1 MSRRM
6 RAAVIGSVIAASGL
20 LATSAAAA
28 PRSWEDLTATE
39 RGRAAT
45 ARAAEL
51 FAGNDVPAVVAELRA
66 YDVGSG
72 DVLVVPRWL
81 RPDTVRSRSVT
92 RGDRLATEAEASVVA
107 GLLGGRAP
115 RSATLDGQLAGAGGS
130 LAAAPYWSQYESG
143 CFAWLRNGGSYMAP
157 CYYISKLI
165 NDGSSTRDYFALR
178 QRASIGTER
187 WGSGNYD
194 GWLLSQRPSG
204 TATQYW
210 EEWEP
215 AGELHGNCGS
225 VNLSVMVKG
234 VTLGISSTACER
246 WEPTLWPDAG
256 HFRNKWNC
264 DCWIGVA
271 GMRQVASNIAV
282 STPQGKWPRWTLWA
296 GFTGF

>member
-1 MSRRM
+1 MS
-6 RAAVIGSVIAASGL
+6 VVTGSVL
-20 LATSAAAA
+20 LSSSAAAA
-28 PRSWEDLTATE
+28 PSAPWHELTGSE
-39 RGRAAT
+39 RGHAAARRAA
-45 ARAAEL
+45 AL
-51 FAGNDVPAVVAELRA
+51 FEASDVPTRQADLKVFDAGN
-66 YDVGSG
+66 G
-72 DVLVVPRWL
+72 DVLVVPRWVS
-81 RPDTVRSRSVT
+81 PDTFRSRGVT
-92 RGDRLATEAEASVVA
+92 RGGRPAVEVEASVIV
-107 GLLGGRAP
+107 GLLGGKG
-115 RSATLDGQLAGAGGS
+115 RSTAGLDGQVASADGAAV
-130 LAAAPYWSQYESG
+130 AAAPYWSQYESG
-143 CFAWLRNGGSYMAP
+143 CFAWMRNGGSYLAP

-178 QRASIGTER
+178 QKASIGTDR

-194 GWLLSQRPSG
+194 GWLMSARTSG
-204 TATQYW
+204 STTQYW

-215 AGELHGNCGS
+215 AGELHGNCGT

-282 STPQGKWPRWTLWA
+282 SVAQGKWPRWTLWA